1 MGTITDKNRLKNTKT
16 KGLEGLWIWVG
27 WAHLKEIRLMPLPN
41 PPPLNEG
48 PYLRHGVPSDLHH
61 RGRDLLRA
69 LLQAAILPHQAAH
82 IHRVQE
88 HVLPVL
94 R

>member
-1 MGTITDKNRLKNTKT
+1 M
-16 KGLEGLWIWVG
+16 
-27 WAHLKEIRLMPLPN
+27 RLMQLLA
-41 PPPLNEG
+41 PPPRKAG
-48 PYLRHGVPSDLHH
+48 PHLRHGVAGDLHH

-69 LLQAAILPHQAAH
+69 LLQAAVLPHEAAH
-82 IHRVQE
+82 VHRVQE